1 MISND
6 KRRAGKKFIELG
18 LPEGAAR
25 LTAEEEEQD
34 QKTAW
39 LAGYHFVYGINE
51 RLRFYDDSYAKL
63 IKEGKIK
70 TSESTALMEAGA
82 TPELIADFAYQ
93 IALEAYAD
101 VLYQLSDFEAEFGME
116 ELPTWLLVERTAD
129 GKETGRRL
137 QGLHALIPY

>member
-1 MISND
+1 MT
-6 KRRAGKKFIELG
+6 REELEKKFIELG

-116 ELPTWLLVERTAD
+116 ELPTWRLVERTAD

>member
-1 MISND
+1 MT
-6 KRRAGKKFIELG
+6 REELEKKFIELG

-25 LTAEEEEQD
+25 LTAEEEQQD

-39 LAGYHFVYGINE
+39 LAGYHFVYGLNE

-82 TPELIADFAYQ
+82 TPELIADYAYQ

-116 ELPTWLLVERTAD
+116 ELPTWRLVERTAD

-137 QGLHALIPY
+137 QGLHELIPY

>member
-1 MISND
+1 MT
-6 KRRAGKKFIELG
+6 REELEKKFIELG

-25 LTAEEEEQD
+25 LAAEEEQQN
-34 QKTAW
+34 QKIAW
-39 LAGYHFVYGINE
+39 LAGYHFVYRLNE

-82 TPELIADFAYQ
+82 TPGLIADFAYQ
-93 IALEAYAD
+93 IALEAYYD
-101 VLYQLSDFEAEFGME
+101 VLSQLSDFVAEFGME
-116 ELPTWLLVERTAD
+116 ELPTWRLVERTAD

-137 QGLHALIPY
+137 QGLHELIPY

>member
-1 MISND
+1 MT
-6 KRRAGKKFIELG
+6 REELEKKFIELG

-25 LTAEEEEQD
+25 LTAEEEQD

-116 ELPTWLLVERTAD
+116 ELPTWRLVERTAD